1 MTSNTSRTHTRE
13 VIARTSRAAV
23 AAHDADL
30 RAAIDGVKWERRGF
44 LRALTRRRHEN
55 PQARSAA

>member
-1 MTSNTSRTHTRE
+1 MNSNDSLAHTRE
-13 VIARTSRAAV
+13 VLDRTSRAAV

-44 LRALTRRRHEN
+44 LRVLTRRRRES
-55 PQARSAA
+55 PPARRAA